1 MQMGEVVTKWSSQTS
16 VKEGMLKVLNI
27 FNWQAIF
34 LILIS
39 VTSILMHREKYSN
52 NSEIRKKRLVMVY
65 RNCYMRSSKHGHCY
79 N

>member
-16 VKEGMLKVLNI
+16 AKEGMLKVLNI

-52 NSEIRKKRLVMVY
+52 NSESAKKASDGY